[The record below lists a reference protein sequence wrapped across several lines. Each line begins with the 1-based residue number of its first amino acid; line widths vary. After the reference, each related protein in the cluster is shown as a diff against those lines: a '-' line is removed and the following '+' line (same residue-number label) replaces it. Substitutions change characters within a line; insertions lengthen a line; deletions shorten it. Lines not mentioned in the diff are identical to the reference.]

1 MPITHDLYLSA
12 TLARLWNAGANAG
25 ERKLSAWDRPRHDP
39 SSHRATP
46 PTPAGIANRGQP
58 AGAGRVATATKPAV
72 EKL

>member
-12 TLARLWNAGANAG
+12 TLARLWNTGPNAG
-25 ERKLSAWDRPRHDP
+25 DRPRSAWDRPRHDP

-46 PTPAGIANRGQP
+46 PTPAGIADRGQP
-58 AGAGRVATATKPAV
+58 AGVRGVATAKTAV